1 MKPEEPKNVSFLDEA
16 KRRLRWKK
24 LVSKKWFIPAV
35 YMTVAVLVLALAW
48 FYQEMKTTKPV
59 IDLQKSKDT
68 ILPVEEPQNQEMILP
83 VQKDAQAKAVK
94 PFYRNGSSDQ
104 EKEAALVK
112 YANTYWPHAGIDFA
126 RNDGK
131 TFDVVAVLDGKV
143 VRVENNP
150 VLGQLVEVEHEN
162 GLVTVYQSLSEVKVQ
177 KGQTVKQGD
186 VLGKAGK
193 NRFEK
198 DAGNH
203 LHFEVRKGNKLEDP
217 NDYVKSN

>member
-1 MKPEEPKNVSFLDEA
+1 MKPEEPKKVSFLDEA

-24 LVSKKWFIPAV
+24 LVSKKWFIPAL
-35 YMTVAVLVLALAW
+35 YMTVAVLVLAAAW
-48 FYQEMKTTKPV
+48 VYQETKTKPV
-59 IDLQKSKDT
+59 IDLHKSTNT
-68 ILPVEEPQNQEMILP
+68 ILPVEEPQQQEMILP
-83 VQKDAQAKAVK
+83 VLKDAQAKVVK
-94 PFYRNGSSDQ
+94 SFYRNGSSDQ

-131 TFDVVAVLDGKV
+131 SFDVVAVLDGKV
-143 VRVENNP
+143 VRVEDNP
-150 VLGQLVEVEHEN
+150 VLGKLVEVQHEN
-162 GLVTVYQSLSEVKVQ
+162 GLITVYQSLDEVKVQ
-177 KGQTVKQGD
+177 KGQTVHQGD

-203 LHFEVRKGNKLEDP
+203 LHFEIRKENQSVDP
-217 NDYVKSN
+217 NDYVKVE